1 MRQHE
6 SFILK
11 PMSSLVE
18 EAVLSVSGMTSM
30 IDCYPLCRYIKDAL
44 MLQLT
49 GFQEQKLK
57 CIMWEMATDD
67 LEFRYKYIL
76 QKNLGE
82 CSNISDKQDIFKH
95 IIRQIRKKEVGY
107 KLPESIREKNVNS
120 IKDLMDKTFAN
131 TILKAGSERE
141 FKDYQEL
148 ANGLSNK
155 SFGFDEQLLYGK
167 IGGLD
172 SVKFYK
178 EYLYSQRNRLAHNT
192 SSYQENLPCFDQ
204 LADPNSKLHNYF
216 LFYAYLMMMDGV
228 FVEVFRKY
236 MQIV

>member
-1 MRQHE
+1 MRKHE
-6 SFILK
+6 PFILK

-18 EAVLSVSGMTSM
+18 EAVLSVSGMTSL
-30 IDCYPLCRYIKDAL
+30 IDCYPLCRYVKDAL

-67 LEFRYKYIL
+67 LEFRYRYIL
-76 QKNLGE
+76 QKKLGE
-82 CSNISDKQDIFKH
+82 CSNISDKQEIYKH

-107 KLPESIREKNVNS
+107 KLPEAIREENVNS
-120 IKDLMDKTFAN
+120 IKELMNKLFAN
-131 TILKAGSERE
+131 TLLKAGSERE
-141 FKDYQEL
+141 FKDYL
-148 ANGLSNK
+148 DLVNGLTNK
-155 SFGFDEQLLYGK
+155 SFGFDEQLINGK

-172 SVKFYK
+172 SVKFYND
-178 EYLYSQRNRLAHNT
+178 YLYRQRNRLAHNT
-192 SSYQENLPCFDQ
+192 SSYQENLPSFDQ
-204 LADPNSKLHNYF
+204 LSDPYSKLLNYF

-236 MQIV
+236 IQIV

>member
-6 SFILK
+6 TFILK

-18 EAVLSVSGMTSM
+18 EAVLSVSGMTSL

-95 IIRQIRKKEVGY
+95 MIRQIRKKEVGY
-107 KLPESIREKNVNS
+107 KLPEAIREGNVKS
-120 IKDLMDKTFAN
+120 IKEFMKKMFDN
-131 TILKAGSERE
+131 TILKTGSERE
-141 FKDYQEL
+141 FKDYLDLTNEL
-148 ANGLSNK
+148 TNK

-178 EYLYSQRNRLAHNT
+178 DYLYRQRNRLAHNT
-192 SSYQENLPCFDQ
+192 SSYQENLPSFDQ
-204 LADPNSKLHNYF
+204 LSNPYCKLRNYF

-228 FVEVFRKY
+228 FVEVFR
-236 MQIV
+236 